1 MATPNSTAQIAEL
14 LESVSNWGR
23 WGKDDQ
29 RGALNY
35 ITSEKRVAAA
45 RLVQTCHAEQERIA
59 DTARGDMIDED
70 KIHSKSRADPGYL
83 QTLKTDAANTNLT
96 CIATDDPL
104 LKGWS

>member
-14 LESVSNWGR
+14 LESVSNWER

-45 RLVQTCHAEQERIA
+45 YPAIMQH
-59 DTARGDMIDED
+59 
-70 KIHSKSRADPGYL
+70 H
-83 QTLKTDAANTNLT
+83 DAGVAAVDAVKHPNVY
-96 CIATDDPL
+96 
-104 LKGWS
+104 

>member
-1 MATPNSTAQIAEL
+1 
-14 LESVSNWGR
+14 
-23 WGKDDQ
+23 
-29 RGALNY
+29 
-35 ITSEKRVAAA
+35 
-45 RLVQTCHAEQERIA
+45 
-59 DTARGDMIDED
+59 MIDED